1 METPVNIEKIK
12 AQITRIDREKRAL
25 EQKIQVIQRRK
36 LTALPRQV
44 GLDSID
50 SLIVA
55 LAHHAS
61 PSVRIHLQS
70 MSFNAG
76 LGLETAEESSHA
88 RRQRFSAE
96 MRARIKAELEAGK
109 KSVAQIS
116 REYGPSHP
124 TIMGW
129 KREWGMTH
137 PRARRSAVAVNGAR

>member
-1 METPVNIEKIK
+1 MELIVNIERIK

-25 EQKIQVIQRRK
+25 ERKIEALQQQK

-44 GLDSID
+44 GLESVD

-55 LAHHAS
+55 LGPYAS
-61 PSVRIHLQS
+61 QALRMRLQS
-70 MSFNAG
+70 MRFEGADE
-76 LGLETAEESSHA
+76 ETLAA
-88 RRQRFSAE
+88 PNGVAKRTRFSAE
-96 MRARIKAELEAGK
+96 MREQIRAELESGA
-109 KSVAQIS
+109 KSVAQIA

-137 PRARRSAVAVNGAR
+137 PRPRRSPNSGSGAR

>member
-1 METPVNIEKIK
+1 MDGTVNIDKIK

-25 EQKIQVIQRRK
+25 EQKIQVIQRKK
-36 LTALPRQV
+36 LAELPGQV

-50 SLIVA
+50 SLIAA
-55 LAHHAS
+55 LARHAS

-70 MSFNAG
+70 MSFSGSVGPDSSDSDGNAKR
-76 LGLETAEESSHA
+76 A
-88 RRQRFSAE
+88 RFSSD
-96 MRARIKAELEAGK
+96 MRGRIRAELAAGK

-137 PRARRSAVAVNGAR
+137 PRPRRAP